1 MRMGCLVEE
10 LAERGHSVLWWG
22 SAFDHFKKEWLYKAD
37 TLVALRERVEFFAL
51 RGMGYKKNISLSRF
65 LDHRLLS
72 WKFRRLAPSFP
83 APDVLVASIPPYD
96 LAYEAAVFSSNRSI
110 PYLVDIRDP
119 WPELFVD
126 HCPSFW
132 RGVARFLLGREFRMA
147 RKAIFSASMVLSV
160 TEEMLAW
167 GIRCAGREKTGRDRV
182 LGLGFS
188 PLKKGAGGEI
198 SSPLKEMAVS
208 WKGKFVVLFL
218 GAISK
223 SHHNPNLLLD
233 AARKTASKN
242 IHFVIAGD
250 GEGFEDI
257 RRQAIG
263 MSNVSLT
270 GWLNRNEIQ
279 FVLDLSNVGVCPS
292 SVLLDIPSNKFYC
305 YLFAGLPVVS
315 SFGGEIRELIE
326 KKGVGMTYPPGDV
339 EALVECLNRLW
350 ADPVFCRESSQRA
363 MTLFRERFDSRIIYK
378 AFADHIESVA
388 EVGQSHRGE
397 VLPSS
402 QNLNQGKPSGELHLP
417 S

>member
-1 MRMGCLVEE
+1 MPPSKPLRIWVLQIGENMRFSENPSPMRMGCLVEE

-126 HCPSFW
+126 HCPSLW
-132 RGVARFLLGREFRMA
+132 RGVARFLLGREFRMV

-160 TEEMLAW
+160 TDEMLAW

-188 PLKKGAGGEI
+188 PSEKGGGRRDLFAIERNGRFMEGEI
-198 SSPLKEMAVS
+198 CCFIFGSYFQIAPQSQSPIRRGQKNGIKKYSLRHCRGRGKDLKI
-208 WKGKFVVLFL
+208 FVVKRS
-218 GAISK
+218 G
-223 SHHNPNLLLD
+223 
-233 AARKTASKN
+233 
-242 IHFVIAGD
+242 
-250 GEGFEDI
+250 
-257 RRQAIG
+257 
-263 MSNVSLT
+263 
-270 GWLNRNEIQ
+270 
-279 FVLDLSNVGVCPS
+279 
-292 SVLLDIPSNKFYC
+292 
-305 YLFAGLPVVS
+305 
-315 SFGGEIRELIE
+315 
-326 KKGVGMTYPPGDV
+326 
-339 EALVECLNRLW
+339 
-350 ADPVFCRESSQRA
+350 CR
-363 MTLFRERFDSRIIYK
+363 MF
-378 AFADHIESVA
+378 
-388 EVGQSHRGE
+388 
-397 VLPSS
+397 P
-402 QNLNQGKPSGELHLP
+402 
-417 S
+417 